1 VAARPRR
8 LIRLIAILALALPA
22 PASASDH
29 RLRAV
34 ARGLQRE
41 HPCPSTGLTSGRCP
55 GYWRDHIRPAR
66 LRRTRRRLEH
76 AVAGD
81 RSQSSQKQDRTPA
94 LSGITIDG
102 ACRERVKSR
111 HMELRSLHYFVRIA
125 ELGSI
130 TRAAAHL
137 HIAQPALTRHV
148 QRLEDE
154 LEVTLFTRANRGVR
168 LTEGGQKLLESAQ
181 RILRDLERAGDEIRA
196 HKAHPSGKVV
206 LAVTPT
212 LCPVVVPELFARMR
226 RHYPMIEL
234 KVVHAG
240 MVRLEEFL
248 VDGRVDM
255 ALLSEMSKSRL
266 IRSTRLAEEEMVLVT
281 RPRARP
287 PGVVSPAELSRTP
300 LILGDGLRA
309 AMETLL
315 AGRGIELQV
324 EIELNDHE
332 TIRLMV
338 QQGVGASILPH
349 SSVHRECAR
358 RLAEAHRI
366 TEEGVFRTLA
376 LGVAVNRGASSARE
390 AVAEIVAQVL
400 SNIETEGWF
409 RPDFG
414 HREVVRP
421 ARATA

>member
-1 VAARPRR
+1 
-8 LIRLIAILALALPA
+8 
-22 PASASDH
+22 
-29 RLRAV
+29 
-34 ARGLQRE
+34 
-41 HPCPSTGLTSGRCP
+41 
-55 GYWRDHIRPAR
+55 
-66 LRRTRRRLEH
+66 
-76 AVAGD
+76 
-81 RSQSSQKQDRTPA
+81 
-94 LSGITIDG
+94 
-102 ACRERVKSR
+102 
-111 HMELRSLHYFVRIA
+111 MELRSLHYFVRIA

-137 HIAQPALTRHV
+137 HVAQPALTRHV

-181 RILRDLERAGDEIRA
+181 RILRDLERAGDELRA
-196 HKAHPSGKVV
+196 HKAHPSGKIV

-281 RPRARP
+281 TPRARP
-287 PGVVSPAELSRTP
+287 PGIVSPEELNRTR

-315 AGRGIELQV
+315 VGRGIELQV
-324 EIELNDHE
+324 ETELNDHE

-349 SSVHRECAR
+349 SSVCRECAR
-358 RLAEAHRI
+358 SLAEAHRI

-376 LGVAVNRGASSARE
+376 LGIAVNRGASSARD
-390 AVAEIVAQVL
+390 AVAEIVSLVM
-400 SNIETEGWF
+400 SDIEAEGRLRLDF
-409 RPDFG
+409 ETREAARPS
-414 HREVVRP
+414 
-421 ARATA
+421 RAHA